1 MIPKVTRKG
10 TSFKGA
16 AAYYLH
22 DKQADTSE
30 RVTFTHTENLPTSN
44 PDLAWKIMAHTALNA
59 NALKRASGQ
68 VATGNKL
75 KYPVYAYSLSWP
87 QGTNPDQAAMIAEGC
102 ETLKAFRLE
111 GYQTLMVAH
120 HDQKHPH
127 IHVIVNRVHPETGL
141 AAKHSNDWLK
151 ASKWA
156 ERYEIKDGVIHCKQR
171 VENNRARR
179 EGRFVKDMISL
190 SPAEFQRWRRYRL
203 DLARKGEGQDRAA
216 LTAAQK
222 VRREG
227 IQARR
232 DAQIDFVRLTLKD
245 GTKSHWQTLYGEQK
259 AETAHLA
266 RQQRN
271 AATRLAAFIKERARA
286 VIRGDAKAETAF
298 LTGAFN
304 AVVSRSAAKQARDDL
319 ADRHRQQRR
328 DLGGR
333 IKTYERAAVKEVEQ
347 AFKPA
352 FDTLADLE
360 KRERFDM
367 QQKHS
372 FDSQKRAMDIASG
385 HDEKLF
391 AAAKD
396 LQAAF
401 EQAAHPDQAMHTALQ
416 NIYADAAKDG
426 FDPPAPD
433 EDRSEDQ
440 SARED
445 DSTAADDTS
454 GDSSGDKAED
464 QDERTDGGSG
474 GFTHDEADAA
484 LRDLYRAAAEE
495 EARREAEKTE
505 DDERDP
511 DLEDDNEYE
520 IKPPG
525 FTGPKP

>member
-75 KYPVYAYSLSWP
+75 KYPVYAYSISWP
-87 QGTNPDQAAMIAEGC
+87 QGTSPDQAAMIAEGR

-127 IHVIVNRVHPETGL
+127 IHLIVNRVHPETGL

-319 ADRHRQQRR
+319 AARHKQQRR
-328 DLGGR
+328 DLGGQ
-333 IKTYERAAVKEVEQ
+333 IKTNERAAVQEVEK

-360 KRERFDM
+360 KRERLDM
-367 QQKHS
+367 QLKHS
-372 FDSQKRAMDIASG
+372 ADSQKRAMDIASG
-385 HDEKLF
+385 RDEKLYE
-391 AAAKD
+391 AAKELEAAKD
-396 LQAAF
+396 PSLAFKKAAEAEETLQAHF
-401 EQAAHPDQAMHTALQ
+401 TEAAQ
-416 NIYADAAKDG
+416 DG
-426 FDPPAPD
+426 YDPPAPD
-433 EDRSEDQ
+433 EDTAEDEIGDGEDIRSLADEIEDQ
-440 SARED
+440 GD
-445 DSTAADDTS
+445 QS
-454 GDSSGDKAED
+454 GG
-464 QDERTDGGSG
+464 GGSG
-474 GFTHDEADAA
+474 SGVSRDEAEEA

-495 EARREAEKTE
+495 EARREAEKIE

>member
-59 NALKRASGQ
+59 NAMKRASGQ

-87 QGTNPDQAAMIAEGC
+87 QGTNPDQAAMIAEGR

-111 GYQTLMVAH
+111 GYQALMVAH

-319 ADRHRQQRR
+319 AARHKQQRR
-328 DLGGR
+328 DLGGQ
-333 IKTYERAAVKEVEQ
+333 IKTNERAAVQEVEK

-360 KRERFDM
+360 RRERLDM
-367 QQKHS
+367 QLKHS
-372 FDSQKRAMDIASG
+372 ADSQKRAMDIASG
-385 HDEKLF
+385 RDEKLYE
-391 AAAKD
+391 AAKELEAAKD
-396 LQAAF
+396 PSLAFKKAAEAEETLQAHF
-401 EQAAHPDQAMHTALQ
+401 TEAAQ
-416 NIYADAAKDG
+416 DG
-426 FDPPAPD
+426 YDPPAPD
-433 EDRSEDQ
+433 EDTAEDEIGDGEDIRSLADEIEDQ
-440 SARED
+440 GD
-445 DSTAADDTS
+445 QS
-454 GDSSGDKAED
+454 GG
-464 QDERTDGGSG
+464 GGSG
-474 GFTHDEADAA
+474 SGVSRDEAEEA

-525 FTGPKP
+525 FSGPKP

>member
-1 MIPKVTRKG
+1 VC
-10 TSFKGA
+10 
-16 AAYYLH
+16 L
-22 DKQADTSE
+22 
-30 RVTFTHTENLPTSN
+30 
-44 PDLAWKIMAHTALNA
+44 
-59 NALKRASGQ
+59 ALKDS
-68 VATGNKL
+68 
-75 KYPVYAYSLSWP
+75 S
-87 QGTNPDQAAMIAEGC
+87 
-102 ETLKAFRLE
+102 
-111 GYQTLMVAH
+111 
-120 HDQKHPH
+120 
-127 IHVIVNRVHPETGL
+127 
-141 AAKHSNDWLK
+141 
-151 ASKWA
+151 
-156 ERYEIKDGVIHCKQR
+156 
-171 VENNRARR
+171 
-179 EGRFVKDMISL
+179 
-190 SPAEFQRWRRYRL
+190 
-203 DLARKGEGQDRAA
+203 
-216 LTAAQK
+216 
-222 VRREG
+222 
-227 IQARR
+227 
-232 DAQIDFVRLTLKD
+232 
-245 GTKSHWQTLYGEQK
+245 KSHWRTLYGEQK
-259 AETAHLA
+259 AETARLA
-266 RQQRN
+266 HQQRN
-271 AATRLAAFIKERARA
+271 AATRLTAFIKERARA

-298 LTGAFN
+298 SQAHQRRCEPQCGQAGAR
-304 AVVSRSAAKQARDDL
+304 RS

-328 DLGGR
+328 DLGDR

-360 KRERFDM
+360 KRERFDL
-367 QQKHS
+367 QLKHS
-372 FDSQKRAMDIASG
+372 ADSQKRAMDIASG

-401 EQAAHPDQAMHTALQ
+401 EQAAHPDQAMNTALQ
-416 NIYADAAKDG
+416 DIYADAAKDG

-433 EDRSEDQ
+433 EDRIEDQ

-445 DSTAADDTS
+445 DSTAADGTS

-495 EARREAEKTE
+495 EAQREAEKTE

>member
-1 MIPKVTRKG
+1 MIPKVTAKG

-30 RVTFTHTENLPTSN
+30 RVAFTHTENLPTSN
-44 PDLAWKIMAHTALNA
+44 PDLAWKIMAHTADNQQA
-59 NALKRASGQ
+59 IKRASGQ
-68 VATGNKL
+68 VATGRKL
-75 KYPVYAYSLSWP
+75 KQSVYAYSLSWEP
-87 QGTNPDQAAMIAEGC
+87 GETPDQATMIEAGRQ
-102 ETLKAFRLE
+102 TIKAL
-111 GYQTLMVAH
+111 GLDGHQVLMVAH
-120 HDQKHPH
+120 NDEPHPH
-127 IHVIVNRVHPETGL
+127 IHLIVNRVHPETGI
-141 AAKHSNDWLK
+141 AAKHSNDHLRL
-151 ASKWA
+151 SEWA
-156 ERYEIKDGVIHCKQR
+156 EAFEMAQGQIKCEQR

-179 EGRFVKDMISL
+179 EGRFVKDTISL

-203 DLARKGEGQDRAA
+203 DLARKREGQDRGA
-216 LTAAQK
+216 LTAVQK

-227 IQARR
+227 VEARR
-232 DAQIDFVRLTLKD
+232 DAQLDFVRLTLKD
-245 GTKSHWQTLYGEQK
+245 STNSRWQALYGEQK
-259 AETAHLA
+259 AETARLA
-266 RQQRN
+266 RQQRS
-271 AATRLAAFIKERARA
+271 AATRLTAFIKERARA

-328 DLGGR
+328 DLGDQ

-360 KRERFDM
+360 KRERFDL
-367 QQKHS
+367 QLKHS
-372 FDSQKRAMDIASG
+372 ADSQKRAMDIASG

-401 EQAAHPDQAMHTALQ
+401 EQAAHPDQAMNTALQ
-416 NIYADAAKDG
+416 DIYADAAKDG

-433 EDRSEDQ
+433 EDRIEDQ

-445 DSTAADDTS
+445 DSTAADGTS